1 MIFLLE
7 LVGGTFISA
16 TGYAFGGGV
25 GLMVG
30 VLIATV
36 IFKE

>member
-7 LVGGTFISA
+7 MVGGTFISA

-30 VLIATV
+30 VLIAMT
-36 IFKE
+36 IFKD